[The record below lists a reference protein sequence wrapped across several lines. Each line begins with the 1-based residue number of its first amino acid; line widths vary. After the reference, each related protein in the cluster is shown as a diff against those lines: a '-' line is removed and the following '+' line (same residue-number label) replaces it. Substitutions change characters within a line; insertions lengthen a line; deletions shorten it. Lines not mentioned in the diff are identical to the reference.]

1 MFTDVDSGTWRKAT
15 LTLDDAAHNVWRA
28 AVAEQVEL
36 WEAQQHDRDVGQGV
50 E

>member
-1 MFTDVDSGTWRKAT
+1 MFTDVDPGTWRKAP

-36 WEAQQHDRDVGQGV
+36 WEAQQHDRA
-50 E
+50 